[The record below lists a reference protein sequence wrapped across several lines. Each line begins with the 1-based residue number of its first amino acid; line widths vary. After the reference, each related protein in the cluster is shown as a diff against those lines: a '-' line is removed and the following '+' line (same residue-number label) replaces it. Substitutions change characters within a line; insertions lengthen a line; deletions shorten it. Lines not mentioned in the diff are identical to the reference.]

1 LTRIKICGITNIDDA
16 LMAIDAGADAL
27 GFNFVPG
34 TPRYLKDTKAAAKII
49 EQLPPFITT
58 VGLFVNAAPEVIQ
71 ATADECHLDMLQL
84 HGDESPQFCNALN
97 RRFIKA
103 VRVKDESSFSHLSDY
118 RVSGYLLD
126 TYVKGA
132 MGGTGIA
139 FDWRLAVKAKQ
150 FGRIILAGGLDP
162 DNVASAV
169 QQVRPYGVDVSSGV
183 ETRPRRKDPV
193 KVQTFIQTVKE
204 IDHEWKQLN

>member
-1 LTRIKICGITNIDDA
+1 MTRIKICGITNIDDA
-16 LMAIDAGADAL
+16 LMAIDTGADAL
-27 GFNFVPG
+27 GFNFVPD

-71 ATADECHLDMLQL
+71 AIADECHIDMLQL
-84 HGDESPQFCNALN
+84 HGDESPQFCRGLN
-97 RRFIKA
+97 RRVIKA
-103 VRVKDESSFSHLSDY
+103 VRVKDESSCSHLSDY

-126 TYVKGA
+126 TYVKGT
-132 MGGTGIA
+132 MGGTGVA

-150 FGRIILAGGLDP
+150 YGQVILAGGLNP
-162 DNVASAV
+162 DNVGAAV

-183 ETRPRRKDPV
+183 EVSPGRKDPV

-204 IDHEWKQLN
+204 VDREWKQLN